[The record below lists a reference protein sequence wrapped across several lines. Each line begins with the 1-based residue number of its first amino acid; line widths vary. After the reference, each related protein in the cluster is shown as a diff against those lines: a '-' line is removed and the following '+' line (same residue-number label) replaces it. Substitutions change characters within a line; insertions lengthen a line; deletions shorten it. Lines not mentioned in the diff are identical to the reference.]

1 MSFIPYGRQN
11 ISNSDIEAVIQVLKS
26 PFITQGPTV
35 PLFEKSISDYVN
47 STYSVAV
54 NSATS
59 ALHIS
64 CLALGLGKGD
74 YLWTSSITFVASA
87 NCALYCGAKV
97 DFVDIDINTGLLDIN
112 LLKEKLSKAKREN
125 QLPKVIVPV
134 HYAGS
139 SCNMREIHQLSKEFG
154 FKILE
159 DASHAIGG
167 KLYGEPV
174 GNCRYS
180 DICVFSF
187 HPVKIITTAEGGVA
201 TTNNPYFARKMY
213 ELRSH
218 GITKDPKLFKNLP
231 SKPWIYEQ
239 QSLGFNYR
247 LTEIQAALG
256 LSQMQK
262 LDNFVAERNRLWKLY
277 KEKLEGLPISLLSI
291 PEDIVSSLHLA
302 VFFINTNEP
311 GKHEFIFSKLR
322 EANIGVQVHYI
333 PVHLQPFYSSIGFK
347 KGYLPNSERFA
358 ERVISLPLFPGLKEE
373 EQDYVVSELSK
384 LFL

>member
-1 MSFIPYGRQN
+1 MAFIPYGRQN
-11 ISNSDIEAVIQVLKS
+11 ISDADIQAVIEILKS

-35 PLFEKSISDYVN
+35 PIFEKSISNYVN

-59 ALHIS
+59 ALHIA
-64 CLALGLGKGD
+64 CLALDLGPED
-74 YLWTSSITFVASA
+74 SLWTSPITFVASA

-112 LLKEKLSKAKREN
+112 LLKEKLTKARRDN
-125 QLPKVIVPV
+125 LLPKVIVPV

-139 SCNMREIHQLSKEFG
+139 SCNMKEIYALSKEFG

-174 GNCRYS
+174 GNCKYS

-201 TTNNPYFARKMY
+201 STNNSYLARKMY

-218 GITKDPKLFKNLP
+218 GITKDPKFFKNLP
-231 SKPWIYEQ
+231 SKPWSYEQ

-247 LTEIQAALG
+247 LTDIQAALG
-256 LSQMQK
+256 ISQMQN
-262 LDNFVAERNRLWKLY
+262 LDKFVSERNRLWKLY
-277 KEKLEGLPISLLSI
+277 KEKIEGLPISMLNI
-291 PEDIVSSLHLA
+291 PQDVISSLHLA
-302 VFFINTNEP
+302 VVLINNCDP
-311 GKHEFIFSKLR
+311 IKHQLIFSKLR
-322 EANIGVQVHYI
+322 EVNIGVQVHYI
-333 PVHLQPFYSSIGFK
+333 PVHLQPFYKSIGFK
-347 KGYLPNSERFA
+347 KGYLPNAERFA
-358 ERVISLPLFPGLKEE
+358 ESVISLPLFPGLNEK

-384 LFL
+384 LL

>member
-11 ISNSDIEAVIQVLKS
+11 ISDADIQAVIEILKS
-26 PFITQGPTV
+26 PYITQGPTV
-35 PLFEKSISDYVN
+35 PIFEKSISNYVN

-59 ALHIS
+59 ALHIA
-64 CLALGLGKGD
+64 CLALDLGPGD
-74 YLWTSSITFVASA
+74 SLWTSPITFVASA
-87 NCALYCGAKV
+87 NCALYCGSNV

-112 LLKEKLSKAKREN
+112 LLKEKLIKARRDN
-125 QLPKVIVPV
+125 LLPKVIVPV

-139 SCNMREIHQLSKEFG
+139 SCNMKEIYALSKEFG

-174 GNCRYS
+174 GNCKYS

-201 TTNNPYFARKMY
+201 STNNSYLARKMY

-218 GITKDPKLFKNLP
+218 GITKDPKFFKNLP
-231 SKPWIYEQ
+231 SKPWSYEQ
-239 QSLGFNYR
+239 HSLGFNYR
-247 LTEIQAALG
+247 LTDIQAALG
-256 LSQMQK
+256 ISQMQN
-262 LDNFVAERNRLWKLY
+262 LDKFVSERNRLWKLY
-277 KEKLEGLPISLLSI
+277 KEKIKGLPISMLNI
-291 PEDIVSSLHLA
+291 PQDVISSLHLA
-302 VFFINTNEP
+302 VVLINDYDP
-311 GKHEFIFSKLR
+311 RKHQLIFSKLR
-322 EANIGVQVHYI
+322 EVNIGVQVHYI
-333 PVHLQPFYSSIGFK
+333 PVHLQPFYKSIGFK

-358 ERVISLPLFPGLKEE
+358 ESVISLPLFPGLKEK
-373 EQDYVVSELSK
+373 EQDYIVTQLSK

>member
-11 ISNSDIEAVIQVLKS
+11 ISNSDIEAVIKVLKS
-26 PFITQGPTV
+26 PLITQGPTV
-35 PLFEKSISDYVN
+35 PLFEKSISNYVN

-59 ALHIS
+59 ALHVS

-74 YLWTSSITFVASA
+74 YLWTSPITFVASA

-97 DFVDIDINTGLLDIN
+97 DFVDIDMNTGLLDIN
-112 LLKEKLSKAKREN
+112 LLNEKLSKAKREN
-125 QLPKVIVPV
+125 QLPKVVVPV
-134 HYAGS
+134 HFAGS
-139 SCNMREIHQLSKEFG
+139 SCNMREIYQLSKEFG

-174 GNCRYS
+174 GNCKYS

-213 ELRSH
+213 EFRSH
-218 GITKDPKLFKNLP
+218 GITKDPNLFKNLP
-231 SKPWIYEQ
+231 SRPWSYEQ

-256 LSQMQK
+256 LSQMK
-262 LDNFVAERNRLWKLY
+262 NLDNFIAERNRLWRIY
-277 KEKLEGLPISLLSI
+277 KEKLEGLPLSLLNI
-291 PEDIVSSLHLA
+291 PEDVVSSLHLA
-302 VFFINTNEP
+302 VFFINAHDPE
-311 GKHEFIFSKLR
+311 KHEFIFSKLR

-333 PVHLQPFYSSIGFK
+333 PVHLQPFYKSIGFK

-358 ERVISLPLFPGLKEE
+358 ESVISLPLFPGLKEE
-373 EQDYVVSELSK
+373 EQNYVVSELSK

>member
-11 ISNSDIEAVIQVLKS
+11 ISDADIQAVIEILKS

-35 PLFEKSISDYVN
+35 PIFEKSISNYVN

-59 ALHIS
+59 ALHIA
-64 CLALGLGKGD
+64 CLALDLGPGD
-74 YLWTSSITFVASA
+74 SLWTSPITFVASA
-87 NCALYCGAKV
+87 NCALYCGSNV

-112 LLKEKLSKAKREN
+112 LLKEKLIKARRDN
-125 QLPKVIVPV
+125 LLPKVIVPV

-139 SCNMREIHQLSKEFG
+139 SCNMKEIYALSKEFG

-174 GNCRYS
+174 GNCKYS

-201 TTNNPYFARKMY
+201 STNNSYLARKMY

-218 GITKDPKLFKNLP
+218 GITKDPKFFKNLP
-231 SKPWIYEQ
+231 SKPWSYEQ
-239 QSLGFNYR
+239 HSLGFNYR
-247 LTEIQAALG
+247 LTDIHAALG
-256 LSQMQK
+256 ISQMQN
-262 LDNFVAERNRLWKLY
+262 LDKFVSERNRLWKLY
-277 KEKLEGLPISLLSI
+277 KEKIKGLPISMLNI
-291 PEDIVSSLHLA
+291 PQDVISSLHLA
-302 VFFINTNEP
+302 VVFINDYDP
-311 GKHEFIFSKLR
+311 KKHQLIFSKLR
-322 EANIGVQVHYI
+322 EVNIGVQVHYI
-333 PVHLQPFYSSIGFK
+333 PVHLQPFYKSIGFK

-358 ERVISLPLFPGLKEE
+358 ESVISLPLFPGLKEK
-373 EQDYVVSELSK
+373 EQDYIVTQLSK